1 MTCPRHRSRALA
13 GLLLA
18 LGLLAAGAALAYD
31 PDPSAPRASVPAA
44 FQWQPEHLFPTVEA
58 WDKEFAA
65 ASAELPKLEQWR
77 GKLGESPEAIYDC
90 LETLYRL
97 RDRFY
102 TLYVY
107 ADSRFNADQSV
118 DENKVR
124 TGRIQMMLPAF
135 GQAVSYVEPEL
146 LAIDQKVLDG
156 FLARDA
162 RLAGTYRF
170 YLENVLRL
178 KAHTLQPGEEKILAL
193 TGNLA
198 GVPAAVHEAMLNLDI
213 EFPKLVDEQG
223 RSVPLTLTGFSRY
236 RSSPVYNVR
245 RQAAESFFATL
256 RQYENTLAASLD
268 GAVKAHIMNKD
279 ARGYASC
286 LEAALTPDDISPAA
300 YNMLVETIDAN
311 LGRSLHKYIS
321 LRRKV
326 LALDGPVTFAN
337 LYNPLV
343 EDIEENYPYAQA
355 EEMILTALKP
365 LGPDYLAQLRTGLD
379 PASGWVDV
387 YPNEGKRGGA
397 YSNGSARSA
406 HPFILLNYDNSLD
419 AVSTTAHELGHAMHS
434 VYSNRSQPAVYSGYT
449 TFLAEVASTCNE
461 ALLLDYMLAHTT
473 DIPQRLNLLNQR
485 LESIRLTIFRQTL
498 FAEFEKRFHEHAEQG
513 EPLTAAYLDATYKEL
528 VQKYYGPDYQ
538 VGENDEVEWAFIP
551 HFYYNFYVFS
561 YATGLTSGL
570 SLATQIAAGGQPAAD
585 RYING
590 MLKQGASAPPLT
602 LLRNAGVDLETPRP
616 ITDMLNVFEKTVA
629 EFDRTWTQ
637 FQQQRAAAGKPG
649 KGGKAGKA

>member
-1 MTCPRHRSRALA
+1 MTCPRPRCRAFA
-13 GLLLA
+13 GLMLA
-18 LGLLAAGAALAYD
+18 LGLLMAGAALAYV
-31 PDPSAPRASVPAA
+31 PDPSAPRADVPAD
-44 FQWQPEHLFPTVEA
+44 FQWRPSDLFPTTEA
-58 WDKEFAA
+58 WEKEFAA
-65 ASAELPKLEQWR
+65 VSADLPTLEQWR
-77 GKLGESPEAIYDC
+77 GKLAESPETIYAC
-90 LETLYRL
+90 LEAENRL
-97 RDRFY
+97 RDRLY
-102 TLYVY
+102 ALYVY
-107 ADSRFNADQSV
+107 ADSRFNSDQGI

-124 TGRIQMMLPAF
+124 NGRIQMLLPAF
-135 GQAVSYVEPEL
+135 GQAVSYIEPEL
-146 LAIDQKVLDG
+146 LTIDRKVLDG

-162 RLAGTYRF
+162 KLAGTYRF

-198 GVPAAVHEAMLNLDI
+198 GVPAAVQEAMLNLDI
-213 EFPKLVDEQG
+213 KFPKLVDEQG
-223 RSVPLTLTGFSRY
+223 RDVPLTLTGFSRY

-245 RQAAESFFATL
+245 RQAADDFFATL
-256 RQYENTLAASLD
+256 RQYENTLATSLD
-268 GAVKAHIMNKD
+268 GVVKAHIMNKD
-279 ARGYASC
+279 ARGYSSC

-300 YNMLVETIDAN
+300 YHMLVETIDAN
-311 LGRSLHKYIS
+311 LGRSLHRYIA

-326 LALDGPVTFAN
+326 LGLDGPVTFAN

-343 EDIEENYPYAQA
+343 DDVKENYSYPQA

-365 LGPDYLAQLRTGLD
+365 LGPDYLAQLRQGLN

-387 YPNEGKRGGA
+387 YPNAGKRGGA
-397 YSNGSARSA
+397 YSNGSAREA

-419 AVSTTAHELGHAMHS
+419 AVSTTAHEFGHAMHS
-434 VYSNRSQPAVYSGYT
+434 VYSNRNQPPVYSGYT

-473 DIPQRLNLLNQR
+473 DIPERLNLLNQR

-498 FAEFEKRFHEHAEQG
+498 FAEFELRFHEQAEKG

-528 VQKYYGPDYQ
+528 IQKYYGPDYA

-570 SLATQIAAGGQPAAD
+570 SLATQITAGGQPAAD

-616 ITDMLNVFEKTVA
+616 ILDMLDMFEKTVA

-637 FQQQRAAAGKPG
+637 LQQQRAAAGRPG
-649 KGGKAGKA
+649 KGGKVKG

>member
-1 MTCPRHRSRALA
+1 MTCSRPHSRAFASLV
-13 GLLLA
+13 LA
-18 LGLLAAGAALAYD
+18 LGILAAGTALAYD
-31 PDPSAPRASVPAA
+31 PDPSAPRDSVPAG
-44 FQWQPEHLFPTVEA
+44 FQWQPGHLFPTVEA
-58 WDKEFAA
+58 WEKEFAA
-65 ASAELPKLEQWR
+65 ASAELPSLAQWR
-77 GKLGESPEAIYDC
+77 GKLGESPETIYDC

-102 TLYVY
+102 TLYLY
-107 ADSRFNADQSV
+107 ADSRFNGDQSV

-124 TGRIQMMLPAF
+124 SGRIQMLLPAF
-135 GQAVSYVEPEL
+135 GQAISYVEPEL
-146 LAIDQKVLDG
+146 LAIDQEVLDG
-156 FLARDA
+156 FQARHA
-162 RLAGTYRF
+162 GLGGTYRF
-170 YLENVLRL
+170 YLQNVRRL
-178 KAHTLQPGEEKILAL
+178 KAHTLSPGEEKILAL

-198 GVPAAVHEAMLNLDI
+198 GVPTAVHEAMLNLDV
-213 EFPKLVDEQG
+213 EFPQLVDEQG

-245 RQAAESFFATL
+245 RQAADSFFATL
-256 RQYENTLAASLD
+256 RQYENTLATSLD

-286 LEAALTPDDISPAA
+286 LEAALTPDNISPAA
-300 YNMLVETIDAN
+300 YNMLVETIGAN
-311 LGRSLHKYIS
+311 LGRSLHKYIA

-326 LALDGPVTFAN
+326 LNLDGPVTFAN

-343 EDIEENYPYAQA
+343 DEVEENYPYAQA
-355 EEMILTALKP
+355 QEMILAGLKP
-365 LGPDYLAQLRTGLD
+365 LGPDYLAQLRAGLD
-379 PASGWVDV
+379 PAGGWVDV

-397 YSNGSARSA
+397 YSNGSARA
-406 HPFILLNYDNSLD
+406 THPFILLNYDNSLD
-419 AVSTTAHELGHAMHS
+419 AVSTTAHEYGHAIHS
-434 VYSNRSQPAVYSGYT
+434 VYSNRNQPAVYSGYT

-461 ALLLDYMLAHTT
+461 ALLLDHMLANTS

-498 FAEFEKRFHEHAEQG
+498 FADFEQRFHAHAEKG
-513 EPLTAAYLDATYKEL
+513 EPLTAAFLDATYKEL
-528 VQKYYGPDYQ
+528 IRKYYGPDYQ
-538 VGENDEVEWAFIP
+538 MGENDEVEWAFIP

-590 MLKQGASAPPLT
+590 LLKQGASAPPLT

-616 ITDMLNVFEKTVA
+616 ILDMLDLFEKTVA

-637 FQQQRAAAGKPG
+637 LQQQRAAAGKPG
-649 KGGKAGKA
+649 KGGRGGKA